1 MPQPQHDDQHVA
13 DQQALSFEEAFTRL
27 GEVAE
32 TLEAGGL
39 PLAQAAELYEQGMG
53 LARRCSQLLEA
64 TELKIAE
71 VRENGGAAATTV
83 NAPADWTPGPGLA
96 WEDIAMSPA
105 DDEDEDMDFD
115 PLDDGDE
122 A

>member
-1 MPQPQHDDQHVA
+1 MPQPQYDDQPVA
-13 DQQALSFEEAFTRL
+13 DQQALSFEAAFTRL

-39 PLAQAAELYEQGMG
+39 PLAQAAALYEQGTG
-53 LARRCSQLLEA
+53 LARRCSQLLEE
-64 TELKIAE
+64 TELRIAE
-71 VRENGGAAATTV
+71 VRENGGGTAAPTV
-83 NAPADWTPGPGLA
+83 NAPADLTPGPGLA
-96 WEDIAMSPA
+96 WEDIAISPA
-105 DDEDEDMDFD
+105 EDEELDFD

>member
-1 MPQPQHDDQHVA
+1 MPQPQYDDQPVA
-13 DQQALSFEEAFTRL
+13 DQQALSFEAAFTRL

-53 LARRCSQLLEA
+53 LARRCSQLLEE

-71 VRENGGAAATTV
+71 VRENGGGGAAPTV
-83 NAPADWTPGPGLA
+83 NAPADLTPGPGLA
-96 WEDIAMSPA
+96 WEDIAMPPA
-105 DDEDEDMDFD
+105 DDEDLDFD
-115 PLDDGDE
+115 PDDDGDE

>member
-1 MPQPQHDDQHVA
+1 MPQPQYDDQPVA
-13 DQQALSFEEAFTRL
+13 DQQALSFEAAFTRL

-53 LARRCSQLLEA
+53 LARRCSQLLEE

-71 VRENGGAAATTV
+71 VRENGGTTV
-83 NAPADWTPGPGLA
+83 PTGNAPADLTPGPGLA
-96 WEDIAMSPA
+96 WEDIAMPPA
-105 DDEDEDMDFD
+105 EDEELDFD
-115 PLDDGDE
+115 SLDDGDE
-122 A
+122 G

>member
-1 MPQPQHDDQHVA
+1 MPQPQYDDQPVA
-13 DQQALSFEEAFTRL
+13 DQQALSFEAAFTRL

-71 VRENGGAAATTV
+71 VRENGGASAPTV
-83 NAPADWTPGPGLA
+83 NAPADFTPGPGLA
-96 WEDIAMSPA
+96 WEDIAMPPA
-105 DDEDEDMDFD
+105 DEEDEELDFD
-115 PLDDGDE
+115 SLDDGDE
-122 A
+122 G